1 MFRPILTNYYFDIYG
16 DVFYTITRNGLTWG
30 EYTYYEYL
38 TTSTRIGIKD
48 YLSRIHK
55 VVIAPFNY

>member
-1 MFRPILTNYYFDIYG
+1 MFRIILTNYCFDIYR

-48 YLSRIHK
+48 YLSKIHK
-55 VVIAPFNY
+55 VVIASFNY